1 MVDVQPLPRSSKG
14 KKWKSE
20 YLRPSGEKNGVWE
33 RGEKRGAGGKAK
45 AKMKAGEMK

>member
-1 MVDVQPLPRSSKG
+1 MSNHYQDLRKE
-14 KKWKSE
+14 KSGRASTFGRAE
-20 YLRPSGEKNGVWE
+20 KKNGVWE